1 MKNEETFYKD
11 AGGQELVLT
20 REVGVDRPR
29 GQPLA
34 IQDFESVLRY
44 AIEKGAPLQDI
55 MAVRKE
61 LKTEADKAAFD
72 QALAAF
78 QAECPVILKDMTVA
92 DNVGKRLYS
101 YAPFERIVQTV
112 APLLQKHGFSFQLD
126 TDTASQDG
134 WVIARCHVTH
144 SCGHCRTST
153 AKFPIGTGTRL
164 MSQTQVYA
172 AALSFA
178 SRRVFCNAFGIVPA
192 NEDDDGASGAKPKP
206 QGPSTLAADLP
217 SKSQAQELWNALKD
231 VRGTEK
237 NWKKANEWMWDNAV
251 LSDTEA
257 APNLT
262 ASRFKEATEASRK
275 IMENT

>member
-1 MKNEETFYKD
+1 MKNEETLYKD
-11 AGGQELVLT
+11 AGGQELVLAKEGT
-20 REVGVDRPR
+20 VDRSR
-29 GQPLA
+29 SQPLA
-34 IQDFESVLRY
+34 IENFESVLRY
-44 AIEKGAPLQDI
+44 AIEKGVSLQDI
-55 MAVRKE
+55 VAVRRE
-61 LKTEADKAAFD
+61 LKAEADKAAFD

-78 QAECPVILKDMTVA
+78 QAECPVIHKVKGVS
-92 DNVGKRLYS
+92 DNVGKLLYS
-101 YAPFERIVQTV
+101 YAPFEFIVQQV
-112 APLLQKHGFSFQLD
+112 APLLQKYGFSYQLD

-134 WVIARCHVTH
+134 WVIAKCHVTH
-144 SCGHCRTST
+144 AAGHCRTST

-178 SRRVFCNAFGIVPA
+178 SRRVFCNAFGLVCA
-192 NEDDDGASGAKPKP
+192 GEDDDGAAGSKPKP

-262 ASRFKEATEASRK
+262 AIRFKEATEASRK
-275 IMENT
+275 ILENT